1 MKANGLTL
9 LWLAWPCVCVFD
21 GGNDEH
27 QAAAAAAAAVSVGEV
42 EDGIPDTELLTV
54 VVVVVAAAP
63 AAADDDAAAVAGE
76 YGGDVAG
83 GNSLTVLYLKT

>member
-1 MKANGLTL
+1 M
-9 LWLAWPCVCVFD
+9 
-21 GGNDEH
+21 
-27 QAAAAAAAAVSVGEV
+27 SVGEV